1 MPLDRAQKAT
11 LVAEL
16 SEVASK
22 AQSVI
27 GADFTGL
34 SVAEMTELRRSA
46 RAAGVHMKVA
56 PNTLASRA
64 LQGTDFVCMC
74 QGLVGPLVLAFSQ
87 EDPGAAARVMSA
99 FAKTH
104 NKLVVKLV
112 SVSGKL
118 LAPDDVNALANL
130 PTREQALSRL
140 LAVMKAPIGR
150 LVRTLAEPQARL
162 ARTLATI
169 GEQKK
174 KAA

>member
-1 MPLDRAQKAT
+1 MPLDLAQKAA

-16 SEVASK
+16 ADVASK
-22 AQSVI
+22 AHSAI

-46 RAAGVHMKVA
+46 RAAGVYMKVA

-64 LQGTDFVCMC
+64 LQGTDFGCMC
-74 QGLVGPLVLAFSQ
+74 EGLVGPLLLAFSR
-87 EDPGAAARVMSA
+87 EDPGAAARVVSA

-112 SVSGKL
+112 SISGRL
-118 LAPDDVNALANL
+118 LAPGDLSSLANL

-140 LAVMKAPIGR
+140 MAVMKAPIGR
-150 LVRTLAEPQARL
+150 LVRTLAEPQTRL
-162 ARTLATI
+162 VRTLVAI

-174 KAA
+174 AA

>member
-1 MPLDRAQKAT
+1 LPLDLAQKAA

-22 AQSVI
+22 ALSAI

-46 RAAGVHMKVA
+46 RAAGVYMKVT

-64 LQGTDFVCMC
+64 LQGTNFVCMC
-74 QGLVGPLVLAFSQ
+74 EGLVGPLVLAFSQ
-87 EDPGAAARVMSA
+87 EDQGAAARVVSA

-112 SVSGKL
+112 SISGKL
-118 LAPDDVNALANL
+118 LGPGDIDTLANL

-162 ARTLATI
+162 VRTLAAI
-169 GEQKK
+169 GDQKK
-174 KAA
+174 TA